1 MSSLEKSLSDQM
13 TQHTGQLEDVRK
25 EKAEVAKELQ
35 QANSELQKTQ
45 TTSKDFE
52 KKYEVAQ
59 ESLSNLNKELKK
71 KVRIQLNGYTD
82 LTQNLNSRENLIK
95 KFSFQNYSFKTLSS
109 IYLRNLRKIAKINPN
124 PVGKIAKKKQSDGV
138 RLKVHS

>member
-71 KVRIQLNGYTD
+71 KVRIQ
-82 LTQNLNSRENLIK
+82 
-95 KFSFQNYSFKTLSS
+95 
-109 IYLRNLRKIAKINPN
+109 
-124 PVGKIAKKKQSDGV
+124 
-138 RLKVHS
+138 

>member
-71 KVRIQLNGYTD
+71 KVRIQLNG
-82 LTQNLNSRENLIK
+82 
-95 KFSFQNYSFKTLSS
+95 
-109 IYLRNLRKIAKINPN
+109 
-124 PVGKIAKKKQSDGV
+124 
-138 RLKVHS
+138 